1 MAYQYTPDR
10 MDNIQKT
17 KTNNTK
23 CLQKWESNRNFHTL
37 AVEMLSDISSFEN
50 LWHYLIK
57 LDIYMWPRKPLLSV
71 YQLQLEH
78 MDIKKLV

>member
-17 KTNNTK
+17 KKLTIPSAYKN
-23 CLQKWESNRNFHTL
+23 ESNRNFHTL

-50 LWHYLIK
+50 SLT
-57 LDIYMWPRKPLLSV
+57 LSNKV
-71 YQLQLEH
+71 GHIHVTQKNH
-78 MDIKKLV
+78 S